1 VKSLAKGHA
10 EMMVTKFERLGH
22 GASTNSEWKILISE
36 LLGSAHSEGIIDGER
51 RVLAEQRALR
61 DFR

>member
-1 VKSLAKGHA
+1 
-10 EMMVTKFERLGH
+10 MRFERLGH
-22 GASTNSEWKILISE
+22 DASTNSEWKILISE

-61 DFR
+61 DF

>member
-1 VKSLAKGHA
+1 MKSLAKGHA

-22 GASTNSEWKILISE
+22 GAPTNSEWKILISQ
-36 LLGSAHSEGIIDGER
+36 LLDSAHSEGIIEGQRQER
-51 RVLAEQRALR
+51 TDQRALR